1 MNIPASMNEQ
11 IENAKA
17 LEISYRTLHEQ
28 AILKDKI
35 SGRNI
40 QIPFASFTDKYKDFL
55 NTIIVTVSL
64 SDTVTII
71 VLRKSLYLS
80 VKEANGICMFLPDIL
95 SFNIACSCRVLYDIS
110 NDLAFSI
117 CSFIEAGIF
126 IKNHLPYS

>member
-11 IENAKA
+11 IENAKS

-40 QIPFASFTDKYKDFL
+40 QIPFASFTDKYKEKH

-64 SDTVTII
+64 SDEERARYRYKPKMV
-71 VLRKSLYLS
+71 SYDLYNTT
-80 VKEANGICMFLPDIL
+80 EFW
-95 SFNIACSCRVLYDIS
+95 
-110 NDLAFSI
+110 NDLLIINNFFSLSEFQPGETMKVYDPNKLKDYI
-117 CSFIEAGIF
+117 NEIMIIE
-126 IKNHLPYS
+126 KLV

>member
-35 SGRNI
+35 SGRDI

-64 SDTVTII
+64 SDEERARYRYKPKMV
-71 VLRKSLYLS
+71 SYDLYNTT
-80 VKEANGICMFLPDIL
+80 EFW
-95 SFNIACSCRVLYDIS
+95 
-110 NDLAFSI
+110 NDLLIINNFFSLSEFQPGETLKVYDPNKLKDYI
-117 CSFIEAGIF
+117 NEIMIIE
-126 IKNHLPYS
+126 KLV

>member
-55 NTIIVTVSL
+55 NTIIVDVSL
-64 SDTVTII
+64 TDEERAKYRYKPKMVSYD
-71 VLRKSLYLS
+71 LYNTT
-80 VKEANGICMFLPDIL
+80 EFW
-95 SFNIACSCRVLYDIS
+95 
-110 NDLAFSI
+110 NDLLIINNFFSLSEFQPGETLKVYDPNKLKDYI
-117 CSFIEAGIF
+117 NEIMIIE
-126 IKNHLPYS
+126 KLV

>member
-64 SDTVTII
+64 SDEERAKYRYKPKMV
-71 VLRKSLYLS
+71 SYDLYNTT
-80 VKEANGICMFLPDIL
+80 EFWNDIL
-95 SFNIACSCRVLYDIS
+95 LINNFYSLSEFQPGETLKVYDPNKLKDYI
-110 NDLAFSI
+110 NEI
-117 CSFIEAGIF
+117 MIIE
-126 IKNHLPYS
+126 NLV

>member
-64 SDTVTII
+64 SDEEKAKYRYKPKMV
-71 VLRKSLYLS
+71 SYDLYNTT
-80 VKEANGICMFLPDIL
+80 EFWNDIL
-95 SFNIACSCRVLYDIS
+95 LINNFYSLSEFQPGETLKVYDPNKLKNYI
-110 NDLAFSI
+110 NEI
-117 CSFIEAGIF
+117 MIIE
-126 IKNHLPYS
+126 NLV

>member
-64 SDTVTII
+64 SDEERVRYRYKPKM
-71 VLRKSLYLS
+71 VSYDLYNTT
-80 VKEANGICMFLPDIL
+80 EFWNDIL
-95 SFNIACSCRVLYDIS
+95 LINNFFSLSEFQPGETLKVYDPNKLKDYI
-110 NDLAFSI
+110 NEI
-117 CSFIEAGIF
+117 MIIE
-126 IKNHLPYS
+126 NLV

>member
-64 SDTVTII
+64 SDEERARYRYKPKMV
-71 VLRKSLYLS
+71 SYDLYNTT
-80 VKEANGICMFLPDIL
+80 EFWNDIL
-95 SFNIACSCRVLYDIS
+95 LINNFFSLSEFQPGETLKVYDPNKLKNYI
-110 NDLAFSI
+110 NEI
-117 CSFIEAGIF
+117 MIIE
-126 IKNHLPYS
+126 NLV